1 MEDIH
6 GRVILDPM
14 YRKYNGVLNDEFDY
28 FVSRILPAIHPAKNK
43 FYQRKHY
50 ELISTIYEVSDKA
63 FGLLVIYNEHMVWKD
78 QVDRQKKGE
87 SGKGLKQNKR
97 FCNSNSGNKHG
108 WTAEGI
114 GVYDMLCRDLK
125 IRREESKNMEIL
137 MRDKWARECGAK
149 SLYAGSRTNMQN
161 MGLQDVPHYMD
172 EETQKLFDET
182 YLEDDEGKGPHIENV

>member
-78 QVDRQKKGE
+78 QVDRQKKRRKW
-87 SGKGLKQNKR
+87 KG
-97 FCNSNSGNKHG
+97 
-108 WTAEGI
+108 
-114 GVYDMLCRDLK
+114 V
-125 IRREESKNMEIL
+125 
-137 MRDKWARECGAK
+137 
-149 SLYAGSRTNMQN
+149 
-161 MGLQDVPHYMD
+161 
-172 EETQKLFDET
+172 ETK
-182 YLEDDEGKGPHIENV
+182 